1 MASSGITICLEKDDA
16 KAVARVLPYGGQ
28 DYGEL
33 KRRCLQQGSLFVDPD
48 FKPSPESLGY
58 NKLGPGSK
66 KAQGVVWQRPK
77 DICKPQVPRFI
88 CEGMNRTDVRQGK
101 LGDCWFLAATASLTL
116 YPHILHRVVPQSQSF
131 ETADYAGI
139 FHFQFWQYGQ
149 WVDVVVDDFLPTV
162 NGKLIFVHSEE
173 KDEFWMP
180 LLEKAYAKLN
190 GSYKGISLG
199 MMNEAFVD
207 FTGGVGTIF
216 LLKTPNPEL
225 FKIIQEALKRR
236 AMMGAGTM
244 ASGPEETEHETPEKL
259 LKGHAYSITGF
270 RKVHVGGQK
279 VKLLRLRNPWGRV
292 EWNGSWSDTSPLWSY
307 VDPGLREQLHVK
319 QEDGEFWMQL
329 SDFIHH
335 FDILEICHFRT
346 DGLEGESSPSG
357 WYGGDCF
364 QGSWVKGHTAGGHRT
379 FNPWDTFWMNPQFH
393 LSLLEPDEKQRKK
406 QDQLPHP
413 SCSLLVSLTQKD
425 RRRSNKG
432 FLCIGYDIF
441 QMSEEYLQLKST
453 AQRKQLLP
461 KLKQVW
467 PTAYGY
473 LRDITE
479 YIRLPPGDYLIVTSL
494 QNPLAEAEFTIRVFT
509 EKKHQFREIGEEVS
523 ADDKALQIMIS
534 PRIELDQML
543 EKNFL
548 ERAGQDLQMG
558 AAELR
563 GLLNQIMKTTWYPL
577 KTDGFSMEQCEK
589 ITQHFSGSKT
599 GKLTLS
605 EVKQFW
611 TKITEWESIFIG
623 YDMDRSGTMNTHEMQ
638 LALDTAGFHL
648 NTKTR
653 EALAARYGNSWLQVD
668 FDNFVSLMVHL
679 ESVFRQ
685 CKSWDANDK
694 GQICMTEQKWMD
706 LVMST

>member
-33 KRRCLQQGSLFVDPD
+33 KRQCLQQGSLFVDPD

-66 KAQGVVWQRPK
+66 GAQGVVWQRPK
-77 DICKPQVPRFI
+77 DICKPKLPCFI
-88 CEGMNRTDVRQGK
+88 CEGMNRTDVRQGE
-101 LGDCWFLAATASLTL
+101 LGDCWFLAAAASLTL
-116 YPHILHRVVPQSQSF
+116 YPHLLHRVVPQSQSF

-162 NGKLIFVHSEE
+162 NGKLIFVRSEE

-190 GSYKGISLG
+190 GSYEGISLG

-225 FKIIQEALKRR
+225 FKIIREALKRR
-236 AMMGAGTM
+236 SMMGASIM
-244 ASGPEETEHETPEKL
+244 ASGPEETELETPEKL

-329 SDFIHH
+329 SDFVHH

-406 QDQLPHP
+406 QNQLPHP

-509 EKKHQFREIGEEVS
+509 EKKHRFREIGEEVS
-523 ADDKALQIMIS
+523 ADDKALQIIS
-534 PRIELDQML
+534 PRIEFDQVL
-543 EKNFL
+543 EKTFL
-548 ERAGQDLQMG
+548 EWAGQDQQMG

-563 GLLNQIMKTTWYPL
+563 GILNQVMKTTWYPL

-653 EALAARYGNSWLQVD
+653 EALAGRYGNSWLQMD

-679 ESVFRQ
+679 ESIFRQ
-685 CKSWDANDK
+685 CKSWDADDK